1 MCAQDAFTF
10 RLLLFA
16 LDVVWAGWC
25 VNFYLFIYFKLC
37 VFSSP
42 LNNGSV
48 NRGLSVHPHNSNKS
62 LLRSV
67 FLILCK

>member
-1 MCAQDAFTF
+1 MCALDEFTF

-48 NRGLSVHPHNSNKS
+48 AVLSTKASPFIHIIAIKASCV
-62 LLRSV
+62 V
-67 FLILCK
+67 FF